1 MGKLEYIMLFVFVL
15 LIFAFGYYFIYKN
28 SCEPVTQCTLPS
40 INKSCAS
47 YNDCFSGSIRGN
59 CDLKTFKCVNLVLE
73 GDKEDCL
80 KANGTWYEE
89 KCGL

>member
-15 LIFAFGYYFIYKN
+15 LIFAFGYFFIYKI
-28 SCEPVTQCTLPS
+28 SCEPVAQCNLPS
-40 INKSCAS
+40 INKTCAS
-47 YNDCFSGSIRGN
+47 YNDCFSGPIRGN
-59 CDLKTFKCVNLVLE
+59 CDLETFKCVNLVLE

-80 KANGTWYEE
+80 KVNGTWYEE